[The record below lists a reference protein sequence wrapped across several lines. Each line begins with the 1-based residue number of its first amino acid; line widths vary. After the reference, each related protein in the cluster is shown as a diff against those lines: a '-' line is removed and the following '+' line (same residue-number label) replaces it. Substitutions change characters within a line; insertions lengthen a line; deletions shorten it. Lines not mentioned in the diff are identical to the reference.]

1 MRYYTDEEDE
11 IKMDFASQLIRDC
24 NATGYFS
31 GLSAQRQNEI
41 VNASRYIGSRPEMRR
56 YISNLSDFTFK

>member
-1 MRYYTDEEDE
+1 
-11 IKMDFASQLIRDC
+11 MDFASQLIRDC
-24 NATGYFS
+24 NATGYFA

-56 YISNLSDFTFK
+56 YISNLSDFMFK